1 MLLFRTS
8 RLSWFLFCFLFDP
21 CSCNLQSGFSQLQRG
36 HRLDRS
42 MINSFPE
49 FSFLDCVTECLVT
62 PRCASVNYFKGA
74 NFCELNYEK
83 KQTAY
88 TKFTESPGWVYSEK
102 DHWPEELAG
111 ACSKSNCS
119 LNEKCVHTKYTEEKF
134 FQCVISDFG
143 LPNRTGINMSR
154 TKREDAIGIHRRLH
168 ATCSDGY
175 FQFGSG
181 RLICQSNGQW
191 KYDIL
196 CEKKAGW
203 VQFGNHVYH
212 LSIENKT
219 WEIAKDHCESMDA
232 YLVEIESLEENT
244 WIYHTSFLKIFGGRK
259 RCGSVAA
266 TISRSQSS
274 SGVRA
279 EIKSLTHIGHWGSQ
293 IAKEGT
299 RTVLICLPLMGSG
312 MMSHVLPQFSLYV
325 KKT

>member
-8 RLSWFLFCFLFDP
+8 RWFLFCFPFAP
-21 CSCNLQSGFSQLQRG
+21 CSCNLQSGFSQLQRE

-42 MINSFPE
+42 MINSFSE
-49 FSFLDCVTECLVT
+49 FSFRDCVTECLVT

-111 ACSKSNCS
+111 ACSKSNYS

-134 FQCVISDFG
+134 FQCVISDCG
-143 LPNRTGINMSR
+143 LPNRTGIDLSR
-154 TKREDAIGIHRRLH
+154 TKREDAIGIHRWLH

-212 LSIENKT
+212 LSIEDKT
-219 WEIAKDHCESMDA
+219 WDIAKDYCESMDA

-244 WIYHTSFLKIFGGRK
+244 WIYDNIVSQNIRRSEKGKMVLSF
-259 RCGSVAA
+259 
-266 TISRSQSS
+266 
-274 SGVRA
+274 
-279 EIKSLTHIGHWGSQ
+279 
-293 IAKEGT
+293 
-299 RTVLICLPLMGSG
+299 
-312 MMSHVLPQFSLYV
+312 
-325 KKT
+325 